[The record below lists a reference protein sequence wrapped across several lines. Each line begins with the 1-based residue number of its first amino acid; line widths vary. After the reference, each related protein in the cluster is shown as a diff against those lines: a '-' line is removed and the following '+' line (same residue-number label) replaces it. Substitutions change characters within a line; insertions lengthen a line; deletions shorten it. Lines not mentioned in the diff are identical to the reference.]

1 MHPLMKPEEIKELL
15 RARGLRPT
23 RQREVMYHALIG
35 TTSHPTAEELFGTV
49 RYADPGISLATVYNT
64 LEAFTDKGLCR
75 RMGCARGTGACRY
88 DADMHD
94 HVHVVAPDGRVM
106 DVPEDLGARLTA
118 AIPTELLHE
127 LERRLG
133 VRLGRMGMQILAE
146 S

>member
-1 MHPLMKPEEIKELL
+1 MNPPMKPEEIKELL

-23 RQREVMYHALIG
+23 RQREVMYDALVG

-49 RYADPGISLATVYNT
+49 RVVDPGISLATVYNT

-94 HVHVVAPDGRVM
+94 HVHVVAEDGRVM
-106 DVPEDLGARLTA
+106 DVPGDLGSRLIS
-118 AIPTELLHE
+118 AIPGEVLRE

-133 VRLGRMGMQILAE
+133 VRLGRMGLQILAE